1 MPDALAILLSGEHV
15 ADVRR
20 SRAGTLR
27 LDYLASH
34 SFPEST
40 PLSLSLPPL
49 RRTFSGIAVERY
61 LWSLLPENDEARR
74 WVQRLYGANPRD
86 PLSLLGVIGK
96 DCAGAVQFCAPGE
109 IAETVARAGSL
120 EPADDLESRLAQLRL
135 SDDAPWQMPGEH
147 WSLNGMQQKFTL
159 VRAGDRWMYPQGSE
173 PSTHI
178 VKPGVRTVR
187 HQALLEHLSMRA
199 AALLGLDVAS
209 TSFEDFGS
217 ERAVVVERFDRRRS
231 RSNVQRLHQE
241 DFCQALGADEKYE
254 DRGGP
259 GVVRMARLLRERSE
273 TVAQAEENVRT
284 LADGI
289 VYNAIIAAPDAHARN
304 FAVML
309 DGAGVT
315 TSPMYDV
322 ATGLAYQPHPTMGRT
337 SSLAIGG
344 TFDLDALTPE
354 SWQSLALDLGADGEW
369 IESRVDRVLDG
380 IELAFHDAAAEVDD
394 WDGAVG
400 DVMERLAPALAQR
413 VARLR

>member
-1 MPDALAILLSGEHV
+1 M
-15 ADVRR
+15 
-20 SRAGTLR
+20 
-27 LDYLASH
+27 
-34 SFPEST
+34 
-40 PLSLSLPPL
+40 
-49 RRTFSGIAVERY
+49 
-61 LWSLLPENDEARR
+61 
-74 WVQRLYGANPRD
+74 
-86 PLSLLGVIGK
+86 
-96 DCAGAVQFCAPGE
+96 
-109 IAETVARAGSL
+109 
-120 EPADDLESRLAQLRL
+120 
-135 SDDAPWQMPGEH
+135 
-147 WSLNGMQQKFTL
+147 
-159 VRAGDRWMYPQGSE
+159 
-173 PSTHI
+173 
-178 VKPGVRTVR
+178 
-187 HQALLEHLSMRA
+187 
-199 AALLGLDVAS
+199 
-209 TSFEDFGS
+209 
-217 ERAVVVERFDRRRS
+217 
-231 RSNVQRLHQE
+231 QRLHQE
-241 DFCQALGADEKYE
+241 DFCQALGADEKHE

-284 LADGI
+284 LPDGI

-322 ATGLAYQPHPTMGRT
+322 ATGLAYLPHPTMGRT

-344 TFDLDALTPE
+344 TLDLDALTPE